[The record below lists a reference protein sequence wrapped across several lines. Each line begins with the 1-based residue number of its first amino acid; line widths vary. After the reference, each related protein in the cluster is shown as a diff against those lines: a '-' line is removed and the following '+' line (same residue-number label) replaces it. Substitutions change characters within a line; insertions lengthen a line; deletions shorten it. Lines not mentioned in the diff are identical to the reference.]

1 MYIEAFLHQM
11 ENPKGTLIPIGGNE
25 DKGTPEDLG
34 IDFAENG
41 ILKRILF
48 EMKGPES
55 RIEVITSASSI
66 PRKVGE
72 AYESA
77 FTKLGANNVG
87 YLHIRKREQA
97 DNPEFLERIQN
108 ADGVLFSGGDQLSLT
123 KILGGTSLAQ
133 LILDRYMYDPEFVV
147 AGTSA
152 GAMAMSTIMIY
163 DGNGDSGL
171 YKDEV
176 KMSPGFGFIKE
187 AIIDSHFMHRGRFGR
202 LAQAVS
208 SNPMSLGIGLG
219 ENTGIIMKDG
229 HSFEVIGSGL
239 VIIVDGQH
247 IKYTNLNDVT
257 GGSPLSI
264 ENLRV
269 HVLAKGNCYS
279 VRNRKFYA
287 NALEMLKEVHP

>member
-1 MYIEAFLHQM
+1 M
-11 ENPKGTLIPIGGNE
+11 ENPKGILIPIGGNE

-34 IDFAENG
+34 MDFAENG
-41 ILKRILF
+41 ILKRVLH
-48 EMKGPES
+48 EMNGPES

-72 AYESA
+72 TYEAA
-77 FTKLGANNVG
+77 FAKLGATNVG
-87 YLHIRKREQA
+87 FLHIRKRESA
-97 DNPEFLERIQN
+97 DNPAFIKRIRE

-123 KILGGTSLAQ
+123 KILGGTNLSQ
-133 LILDRYMYDPEFVV
+133 IILERYLHEPDFVV

-176 KMSPGFGFIKE
+176 KMSAGFGYIKE

-202 LAQAVS
+202 LAQSVS
-208 SNPMSLGIGLG
+208 CNPMTLGIGLG
-219 ENTGIIMKDG
+219 ENTGIVIKDG

-239 VIIVDGQH
+239 VLIVDGQH
-247 IKYTNLNDVT
+247 INYTNLNDVI

-269 HVLAKGNCYS
+269 HVLAKGNCYDIRS
-279 VRNRKFYA
+279 RKFYA
-287 NALEMLKEVHP
+287 NTLELLKEVHP

>member
-1 MYIEAFLHQM
+1 MFIEAFLHQM
-11 ENPKGTLIPIGGNE
+11 ENPKGTLIPVGGNE

-34 IDFAENG
+34 MDFAENG
-41 ILKRILF
+41 ILKRILH

-55 RIEVITSASSI
+55 RVEVITSASSI

-72 AYESA
+72 SYEAA
-77 FTKLGANNVG
+77 FAKLGANNIG
-87 YLHIRKREQA
+87 FLHIRKREDA
-97 DNPEFLERIQN
+97 DKPEFLERIQN
-108 ADGVLFSGGDQLSLT
+108 ADGVLFSGGDQVSLT
-123 KILGGTSLAQ
+123 KILGGTNLSQ
-133 LILDRYMYDPEFVV
+133 LILERYLYDPEFVV

-152 GAMAMSTIMIY
+152 GAMAMSTIMIF

-202 LAQAVS
+202 LAQSVS
-208 SNPMSLGIGLG
+208 VNPMTLGIGLG
-219 ENTGIIMKDG
+219 ENTGIVIKDG

-239 VIIVDGQH
+239 VLIVDGQH
-247 IKYTNLNDVT
+247 INYTNLNDVV

-279 VRNRKFYA
+279 IRNRKFYS